1 MIMRGGPKSSRGEFA
16 RMGVLVFLQMLPA
29 TLVTPAIRPLFAVL
43 HRGNEGAMHAFMAL
57 NMAGAVLAV
66 PFISRFA
73 DRLRRPK
80 LLFGLL
86 AIADAILLS
95 AAACPGPVVAILVIR
110 ALEGAAHV
118 SAATLL
124 LARAATLGRERGEG
138 RAMGI
143 AGSALILAIALGSGV
158 GALVLGLGP
167 RAPFALGSLLLLAVG
182 AEALSSGPIC
192 QLEAAP
198 SRRTGLSLL
207 RRRPELA
214 VPLSAAFVER
224 FTVGCFV
231 VTFSLFVH
239 HAHGL
244 SDRAIGG
251 LFTLLTLPFALTM
264 YPASRLGERVPRPR
278 ILALGAALYAGCFLM
293 LRGSAAAALPA
304 LMIVAG
310 IASGMI
316 YAPALCET
324 ASLAGPED
332 RGLAMAL
339 LNGAGCLGMLMG
351 PAAAG
356 ITVALFRSPADPLCG
371 YRAVF
376 TLNALTLG
384 LWLASIVPVLLQRNH
399 SGHLLL
405 PAAGPLGAREAPWE

>member
-1 MIMRGGPKSSRGEFA
+1 MKEGLKSSRGDLA

-43 HRGNEGAMHAFMAL
+43 HHGNEGAMHAFMAL

-66 PFISRFA
+66 PFVSRFA

-95 AAACPGPVVAILVIR
+95 AAACPGPVVAILAIR
-110 ALEGAAHV
+110 TLEGAAHV

-138 RAMGI
+138 RTMGV
-143 AGSALILAIALGSGV
+143 AGSALIFAIALGSGF

-182 AEALSSGPIC
+182 LEALSSGPVC
-192 QLEAAP
+192 QPDYAP

-207 RRRPELA
+207 RRCPELA
-214 VPLSAAFVER
+214 VPISACFVER

-231 VTFSLFVH
+231 VTFSLFAH

-251 LFTLLTLPFALTM
+251 LFTLLTLPFALAM
-264 YPASRLGERVPRPR
+264 YPASRLGERVSRPL
-278 ILALGAALYAGCFLM
+278 ILALGSVLYAGCFLM
-293 LRGSAAAALPA
+293 LRTSSAATLPA
-304 LMIVAG
+304 IMIAAG

-324 ASLAGPED
+324 AALAGREN
-332 RGLAMAL
+332 RGSAMAL

-356 ITVALFRSPADPLCG
+356 ITVALFRTSADPLRG

-376 TLNALTLG
+376 TVNALTLG
-384 LWLASIVPVLLQRNH
+384 LWLASIVPVLLRRSH
-399 SGHLLL
+399 SGRLLFRAPESL
-405 PAAGPLGAREAPWE
+405 RQRDAEAI